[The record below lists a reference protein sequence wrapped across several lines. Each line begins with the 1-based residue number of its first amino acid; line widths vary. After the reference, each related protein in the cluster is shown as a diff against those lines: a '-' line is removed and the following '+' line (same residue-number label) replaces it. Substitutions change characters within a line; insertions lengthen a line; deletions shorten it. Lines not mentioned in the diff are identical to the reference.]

1 MKKIMTKEQVAKEL
15 DRVTYMTGINRSGLI
30 MMIAEMNDVSRQ
42 SVYNWLRDNT
52 FSDRARILYALHII
66 EMDYTEQVATV

>member
-1 MKKIMTKEQVAKEL
+1 MKKIMSKEQVAKEL
-15 DRVTYMTGINRSGLI
+15 DRVTYMTGINRAGLI
-30 MMIAEMNDVSRQ
+30 MLIAEMNDVSRQ

-52 FSDRARILYALHII
+52 FSDRARILYALQII

>member
-1 MKKIMTKEQVAKEL
+1 MKKIMSKEQVAKEL
-15 DRVTYMTGINRSGLI
+15 DRVTYMTGINRGGLI
-30 MMIAEMNDVSRQ
+30 MLIAEMNGVSRQ

-52 FSDRARILYALHII
+52 FSDRARILYALQII